1 MRKYCHTHPAEPHS
15 ATLTLVT
22 GGLIVPLYSTRSA
35 FARVFTQRCF
45 YLFLALVLLIVL
57 VPLIGD
63 TPRGRITANV
73 INLLVLLAA
82 VAAVGRSM
90 LSFVI
95 ALLLAV
101 PTLSLQLL
109 GIAWS
114 HERYLA
120 LSWMFGGAFYFA
132 TIIYLQV
139 YVFTRESMTSD
150 KLYGAAA
157 SYLMVGVLWAYL
169 YLITQHFYPG
179 AFSASGTVMSQ
190 VPAPD
195 LIYFSFS
202 TLTTT
207 GFGDIAPVHRVARTL
222 ATLEAVLGTLYV
234 ATLIARLAG
243 LYPEKA
249 GS

>member
-1 MRKYCHTHPAEPHS
+1 M
-15 ATLTLVT
+15 
-22 GGLIVPLYSTRSA
+22 PLHFTRRA

-45 YLFLALVLLIVL
+45 YLFLALLLLVVLAPV
-57 VPLIGD
+57 IGD

-82 VAAVGRSM
+82 VAAVGRSI

-95 ALLLAV
+95 ALLLAA
-101 PTLSLQLL
+101 PTLALQLL
-109 GIAWS
+109 GLAWS

-120 LSWMFGGAFYFA
+120 LSWMFGAAFYFA
-132 TIIYLQV
+132 TIVYLLG
-139 YVFTRESMTSD
+139 YVFSRESMTSD

-169 YLITQHFYPG
+169 YGITQHFFPG
-179 AFSASGTVMSQ
+179 AFSAGGSVMAQ
-190 VPAPD
+190 VPGVD

-207 GFGDIAPVHRVARTL
+207 GFGDIAPVHRIARTL

-234 ATLIARLAG
+234 AILIARLAG
-243 LYPEKA
+243 IYPPKA
-249 GS
+249 DA